1 MCYNFSYNS
10 FVNQLIISNEMKVL
24 FFFFQRIYVLTII
37 FNDLNKSYKNC
48 LYNEILEAI
57 ITNLSRKTRNSYH
70 EYEYSWVLK
79 DVTNEH
85 ASQISSIL
93 ILARFR

>member
-24 FFFFQRIYVLTII
+24 FFFFQRIYVLTVI

-48 LYNEILEAI
+48 LYNEII
-57 ITNLSRKTRNSYH
+57 WKKNFWKR
-70 EYEYSWVLK
+70 
-79 DVTNEH
+79 
-85 ASQISSIL
+85 
-93 ILARFR
+93 

>member
-48 LYNEILEAI
+48 LYNEII
-57 ITNLSRKTRNSYH
+57 WKKNFWKR
-70 EYEYSWVLK
+70 
-79 DVTNEH
+79 
-85 ASQISSIL
+85 
-93 ILARFR
+93 